1 MAAKSRLQG
10 WRSAPI
16 ALSICGLF
24 VATAHSQTTTYTY
37 DALGRVTEA
46 VQSPSGRKVVYRYDD
61 AGNRTQVSN
70 GVTYA
75 EITPTGFSTST
86 TLSGSTG
93 LTTTNGMKDGT
104 FDARSSIHVTQ
115 TETSAWIRADFGT
128 NKNVDH
134 IDVAPAKDTAW
145 AIGIQNLNTAIVE
158 YSQNG
163 TTWTPAATVTGAVVG
178 SYASIRLG
186 GVLARYVRLRRP
198 SPGKLAAG
206 DLRFFSSDDTSNVPP
221 VAVNDTAIANNGAYV
236 DIDVLANDSDQENL
250 PLSVSAFT
258 QPAPGAGSVTQ
269 NGVLLR
275 YTPPNSSYAGN
286 TSFAYTAA
294 DNQGSTATASVAVTV
309 FATPNTPPMAADDA
323 VSTPAYMRVTFDPR
337 SNDSD
342 PNSNPITI
350 TGVGSPSHGSA
361 SVNNGTSITYK
372 PTTAYVG
379 SDAVVY
385 TISDGRG
392 GTSSANVN
400 LTVTTGNPAMIAVM
414 EPQTYGSQVTI
425 TGPRFNIPSNSNTN
439 VYVNEPLTSGKYYW
453 EVVHECG
460 ALFTGVATST
470 TTAYSWGGYSAGQ
483 NSGVYTV
490 SGNTWGPGA
499 GSMGASTPNTV
510 YGFAYD
516 AATGQLKI
524 YKNNV
529 LGATLATGAGTKYPH
544 ASMQSGVSMSGQT
557 CSDTSGQGKFKFGA
571 GVTTYAPPSGFQ
583 HLSDHNSE

>member
-1 MAAKSRLQG
+1 MAVKLSL
-10 WRSAPI
+10 WRWKRAPL
-16 ALSICGLF
+16 ALAMCGLF
-24 VATAHSQTTTYTY
+24 AATAHSQTVTYTY
-37 DALGRVTEA
+37 DALGRVIEA

-75 EITPTGFSTST
+75 EITPTALSAST
-86 TLSGSTG
+86 TLSGATG
-93 LTTTNGMKDGT
+93 LTTTNGMKDGV

-115 TETSAWIRADFGT
+115 SETSPWIRADFGS

-134 IDVAPAKDTAW
+134 IDVAPAKDVAW
-145 AIGIQNLNTAIVE
+145 AIGIQNLNTAVVE

-163 TTWTPAATVTGAVVG
+163 TTWTPAATVNGAVVG
-178 SYASIRLG
+178 NYLSIRLG

-198 SPGKLAAG
+198 TPGQLAAG
-206 DLRFFSSDDTSNVPP
+206 DFRFFSSDDTSNVPP
-221 VAVNDTAIANNGAYV
+221 VATNDTAIANGGAFV
-236 DIDVLANDSDQENL
+236 DVDVLANDSDQENL

-258 QPAPGAGSVTQ
+258 QPAAGTGTVTQ

-275 YTPPNSSYAGN
+275 YTPPNSSYAGS
-286 TSFAYTAA
+286 TSFTYTAS
-294 DNQGSTATASVAVTV
+294 DSQGYTATASVAVT
-309 FATPNTPPMAADDA
+309 AYAAANTPPTAADDN
-323 VSTPAYMRVTFDPR
+323 VSTPAYMRITFDPR

-361 SVNNGTSITYK
+361 TVNNGTSITYV

-392 GTSSANVN
+392 GTASANVN
-400 LTVTTGNPAMIAVM
+400 LTVTAGNPAMIAVM
-414 EPQTYGSQVTI
+414 EPQTYGSSVTI
-425 TGPRFNIPSNSNTN
+425 TGPRFNIPSNGNVN
-439 VYVNEPLTSGKYYW
+439 VYVNEPMTSGKYYW

-460 ALFTGVATST
+460 ILFPGVASSITTSYT
-470 TTAYSWGGYSAGQ
+470 WGGYSAGQ
-483 NSGVYTV
+483 NAGFYSLN
-490 SGNTWGPGA
+490 GNTWPSS
-499 GSMGASTPNTV
+499 GSLGASTPNTV

-516 AATGQLKI
+516 AATGILKI
-524 YKNNV
+524 YKNNA
-529 LGATLATGAGTKYPH
+529 LGATISTGVSVKYAH
-544 ASMQSGVSMSGQT
+544 SSMQAGGSMSGQT
-557 CSDTSGQGKFKFGA
+557 CGDTSGQGKFKFGG
-571 GVTTYAPPSGFQ
+571 GVTTYAPPTGYQ